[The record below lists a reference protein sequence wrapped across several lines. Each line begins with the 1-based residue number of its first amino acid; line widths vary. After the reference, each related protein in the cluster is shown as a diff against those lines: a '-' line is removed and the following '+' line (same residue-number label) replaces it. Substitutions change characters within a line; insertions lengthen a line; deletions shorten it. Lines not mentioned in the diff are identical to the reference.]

1 MHNYNFAL
9 IKTSKLILSQWI
21 IMVGIF
27 ILFAVIYDC
36 RDDIEQVEFWKR
48 SLNKQQVIQPVRVFI
63 HDETIKQLMYVL
75 KSNPYPYVV
84 LEKLIFNAKDV
95 CLMGHTSAEV
105 QFVTFFKMLQKL
117 TFIKS
122 IQLTEWQSQK
132 NNNYRFSIRIE
143 L

>member
-1 MHNYNFAL
+1 
-9 IKTSKLILSQWI
+9 
-21 IMVGIF
+21 MVSIF

-36 RDDIEQVEFWKR
+36 RDDIEEVEFWKR
-48 SLNKQQVIQPVRVFI
+48 YLNKQQVIQPARVFVRF
-63 HDETIKQLMYVL
+63 ETIKQLMHVL
-75 KSNPYPYVV
+75 KSSTYPHVV

-95 CLMGHTSAEV
+95 CLMGHTSAEI

-122 IQLTEWQSQK
+122 IHLTEWQSQK
-132 NNNYRFSIRIE
+132 NNNYRFSIRIV